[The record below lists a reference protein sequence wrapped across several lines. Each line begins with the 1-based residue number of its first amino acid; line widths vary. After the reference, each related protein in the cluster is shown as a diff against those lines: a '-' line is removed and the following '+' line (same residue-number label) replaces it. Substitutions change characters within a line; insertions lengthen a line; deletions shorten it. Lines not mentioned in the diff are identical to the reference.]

1 MRNQKKKLKMSMP
14 TVRERDRYVYFKVI
28 SEEPIGYTDL
38 ESAIWNT
45 LLDFYGEAGVS
56 KMSLWLVKNIWQQSD
71 QSGVIRCNNKSVA
84 RLIAGLGLISRL
96 GESRIIFKIEK
107 VSGTIKGLS

>member
-1 MRNQKKKLKMSMP
+1 MRNQRKKLKMSMP
-14 TVRERDRYVYFKVI
+14 TVRERDRYVHFRII
-28 SEEPIGYTDL
+28 SEEPVGYSDI
-38 ESAIWNT
+38 EAAIWNT

-56 KMSLWLVKNIWQQSD
+56 KMSLWLVKNLWQQSG
-71 QSGVIRCNNKSVA
+71 QSGVIRCNNTSVT

-107 VSGTIKGLS
+107 VSGTIKGLN